1 MARRLTPFVRF
12 TAAALAAVI
21 ASFVIIG
28 TSAAD
33 ERPMAADDTA
43 AAGAAP
49 AQAIDVVHPQALKLR
64 YLRCE
69 QAASDG
75 TLDRAGVMSCSVV
88 YEELKHRV
96 FGGSFDALHAWWRQT
111 RDGAAR

>member
-1 MARRLTPFVRF
+1 MARRLPPIARF
-12 TAAALAAVI
+12 TAAAIAALIATLVI
-21 ASFVIIG
+21 VGSA
-28 TSAAD
+28 AAD
-33 ERPMAADDTA
+33 ERTIAANATA
-43 AAGAAP
+43 DGVAP

-75 TLDRAGVMSCSVV
+75 TLDRDGVMSCSVV
-88 YEELKHRV
+88 YEELKQRV

>member
-1 MARRLTPFVRF
+1 MARRLAPFVRF
-12 TAAALAAVI
+12 TAAALAAVV

-28 TSAAD
+28 TSAAE
-33 ERPMAADDTA
+33 ERPMVANGTTATGVA
-43 AAGAAP
+43 AAKAV
-49 AQAIDVVHPQALKLR
+49 DLVHPQALKLR

-75 TLDRAGVMSCSVV
+75 TLDRDGVMSCSVV
-88 YEELKHRV
+88 YEQLKQRV